1 MLNQIGVIPFGIF
14 PARRCGE
21 VGTESE
27 HFPQLF
33 LRGFP
38 LAELAECRSPGG
50 VRVEEIGHVYANRQL
65 KRLRVLTLAIGR
77 GEQGKAEQARI
88 VGIELHGSFHHLTTP
103 LKLAGVVDEHP
114 EDAHDRSV
122 HGIQCEG
129 LLRLCPERNHLFAGE
144 VNEGQRIV
152 AEGKG
157 RPQIHSPLGGCQSAI
172 ERIGPGIESV
182 YELDRVHQGQH
193 GPAIG
198 VVRSLAHGGVLIA
211 QCLGCDCESAGQP
224 NRTLVG
230 RQGVH

>member
-77 GEQGKAEQARI
+77 CEQGKAEQARI

-114 EDAHDRSV
+114 ENAHDRSV
-122 HGIQCEG
+122 HGIQCES
-129 LLRLCPERNHLFAGE
+129 LLRCRPEGNHLLGIRPKGE
-144 VNEGQRIV
+144 LVYTTRF
-152 AEGKG
+152 GK
-157 RPQIHSPLGGCQSAI
+157 
-172 ERIGPGIESV
+172 
-182 YELDRVHQGQH
+182 
-193 GPAIG
+193 
-198 VVRSLAHGGVLIA
+198 
-211 QCLGCDCESAGQP
+211 
-224 NRTLVG
+224 
-230 RQGVH
+230 RQGCWLARPRSTATLSWWTHLGRALR